1 MCIYEL
7 SDVLKTLQKFS
18 VSIQVWINLYT
29 LLVLYSYIFL
39 NPIFN
44 TYFMYK
50 RVKFKYVW
58 KKKKFQSLNDIK

>member
-18 VSIQVWINLYT
+18 VSIQVWINLYP

-44 TYFMYK
+44 TYLMYK

-58 KKKKFQSLNDIK
+58 KKKKNSNLLTI